1 MKEQYLSPKITVVK
15 MMVEQGFQASNDVF
29 RTKTILPEGDIH
41 TEKLFER
48 SSDQGGYFQI

>member
-48 SSDQGGYFQI
+48 STDQGGYFQI